1 MTTDRY
7 PNKQFSSQD
16 IVDLMPAMKVGV
28 LATVNPQGLPHLT
41 LITTLMASSPEKVVW
56 GQFMEGISKEH
67 IKSNPKTVFFIMSL
81 NKEFWRGK
89 ANYDHPAKDGK
100 DYEFYNNTPLF
111 RYNSYFGVNTVHY
124 MDLVAHSGKQPL
136 PMNQIV
142 FAAVKTMIGRTL
154 AGKRSNLVVMNP
166 WTQAFFT
173 KLDNLKYLSYIGTDG
188 YPVIIPLIQAQALD
202 AEHLAFSLGAFGDE
216 IAEIPTGA
224 DIAVFGMALTMEDV
238 LVRGKFL
245 GVQRLAGLKCGVVKV
260 NWVYNSMP
268 PTPMQ
273 IYPEVALS
281 PITEF

>member
-7 PNKQFSSQD
+7 PNNQFSSQD

-28 LATVNPQGLPHLT
+28 LATVNLQGLPHLT

-56 GQFMEGISKEH
+56 GQFMEGVSKEH
-67 IKSNPKTVFFIMSL
+67 IKSNPKTGFFIMSL
-81 NKEFWRGK
+81 NKDFWRGM

-100 DYEFYNNTPLF
+100 DYDFYNNTPLF
-111 RYNSYFGVNTVHY
+111 RYNSYFGVHTVHY
-124 MDLVAHSGKQPL
+124 MDLVAHSGKHPL
-136 PMNQIV
+136 PMNQII

-154 AGKRSNLVVMNP
+154 AGRLSKKAVMNT

-173 KLDNLKYLSYIGTDG
+173 KLDNLKYLSYIGVDG
-188 YPVIIPLIQAQALD
+188 YPVIIPLIQAQGLD
-202 AEHLAFSLGAFGDE
+202 SEHLAFSLGAFGDE

-245 GVQRLAGLKCGVVKV
+245 GVQRLAGLKCGVAKV

-281 PITEF
+281 PVTKF